1 MTLQR
6 LITVVLVFFVAVA
19 TAAAQWRI
27 SYILPDIGAPGM
39 GVQIEIVAPVNLT
52 GNFGSDATYLN
63 NPGDRVRVECARP
76 ADAAR
81 LIFGP
86 INVSWN
92 GRLIST
98 VAFVHPDVRPNDH
111 DWTKLRSEFRI
122 PIRVIVNNFASSVDT
137 FYIVKPWPLGNVSA
151 VSDRILGQGALGRR
165 SRRGAMIVDSLV
177 LAPSASYQVST
188 SDCDPTTDGNQ
199 GYLPF
204 VLLSAGR
211 ISAPRVGDS
220 IATEINVSSAGI
232 RGGPG
237 GGGGAGA
244 YVNFNLGGQTGTD
257 GGDGFT
263 GGGPGGL
270 NSNRTKRKP
279 GVGSGAELQ
288 ALAANTYGSP
298 SLNGVL
304 GGESTISFENA
315 GGGTGHPFGTSGT
328 GCVERTGCLPAGGAG
343 GGSGSQEG
351 RRGGAAGHATAGE
364 SEGTFNNAGSIVGNV
379 NLVPLAGGSG
389 GAGGNPEAL
398 RPIAA
403 SGGGGGGAISIHA
416 RELNNVRIAARGGIP
431 TRQDLQGGC
440 GSGGGVIAGTRAVEN
455 IIQNI
460 SASVD
465 GGIDATG
472 SGTARH
478 LTGGT
483 GRLRLDGP
491 LRGPTAGWSGVSM
504 DFATSS
510 RGTLNLGGTKN
521 SDGIHLWIRTSGGTW
536 RQVIGPAQVFFPND
550 RWSFSQPW
558 SGTDSVVFAVAAA
571 SVPNPSSV
579 AYTQQPALVFSQ
591 SAWNVVRFAA
601 VPELESDTLVNLG
614 QLRCP
619 GDALIDTI
627 LVRNPGTEQVRLT
640 SSQIGPLAG
649 FSLVSQPPLP
659 SVLAPGQTAEFVVMY
674 TPAQGQTGLQSTT
687 LQVGYDDTLR
697 RVIRLLADATPA
709 TVSYIWRGLQR
720 DTLDIGRVCVG
731 RPIVEPLTIKKVGK
745 APLTIQSFQS
755 ASPAAMSVNG
765 VTLPI
770 ILRDSIS
777 FVQITLTFAAKRVG
791 PQVVPVLVR
800 FSECSQQ
807 DTIFIRHT
815 GVEAQVT
822 VIGNGQFGDVRVG
835 DRREAIFELRN
846 TGSSELD
853 LRTIPAVP
861 APFSIVSIAPTIPTK
876 LLPGES
882 LIVVVAFAPTA
893 VTRSTVTLK
902 FTADSSALSCAG
914 SVDLLLAGTG
924 VISDVSLSSNS
935 LTYPPT
941 APCDS
946 VRQQVTVTN
955 RGKSGFK
962 LISPPVINGINA
974 SSFRWSAGPLKDTV
988 IGSGESVTFGITFLG
1003 AQGPDG
1009 VKTASLS
1016 IRTDDQTI
1024 GIISVSLN
1032 AQRSSVALTGPRIVD
1047 LGSVRVGSVANATVA
1062 YSNTSSLPIRVVSAT
1077 VTGPNRVGVNPTQF
1091 VLDPAQVRNL
1101 TYTYVCRAE
1110 ENVEDTV
1117 HLALDR
1123 PCADTIVI
1131 IVRARG
1137 GSELLSSS
1145 QKINFGI
1152 KTECVKGLDSIQYV
1166 NSGTLPIELIGVIGI
1181 TGPDAASFR
1190 IVNPAVVTAQTLQPG
1205 EQRSLLVEFDP
1216 SAATDGIKLAYV
1228 TIRAKINDTLV
1239 NVICELKGERRT
1251 SLFIT
1256 PSSMAFG
1263 RVSITA
1269 TSTQSLI
1276 FTNMGSEPLVI
1287 SEISLLGGAL
1297 SGFRVRSNPAPP
1309 MTIPVGGVFEIIVDF
1324 VPKQQ
1329 RTYIDGVLMKLDKP
1343 CTDTRLLSLSGSGV
1357 VVVDVTATLPKIID
1371 SPARRDLR
1379 IPITA
1384 VVSGEATRLDSAA
1397 FTFRLEYVS
1406 SMFALR
1412 DVIGATV
1419 RRHEVVGGFTLVDL
1433 DIQPR
1438 SVESGGS
1445 VVAELLGDMT
1455 IGPVDSS
1462 VIAFTAA
1469 TISAPNVTS
1478 RLTTK
1483 NGSIVATVCEAGGK
1497 RLITSVGRLRLAIQ
1511 PNPVVSDGMALT
1523 ETYERGVHTLTV
1535 VGLDGTYI
1543 QLAKWD
1549 HDASNPVR
1557 EHPLPPDIMTSGSY
1571 QLILETPSRRRV
1583 LPFTVIR

>member
-1 MTLQR
+1 MWL
-6 LITVVLVFFVAVA
+6 LVFCAAAVAVN
-19 TAAAQWRI
+19 AQWRI

-39 GVQIEIVAPVNLT
+39 GSVVEIIAPFDLT
-52 GNFGSDATYLN
+52 GNFGADGTVLN

-86 INVSWN
+86 VNISWS
-92 GRLIST
+92 GRMIST
-98 VAFVHPDVRPNDH
+98 VAFVHPDVQPNDH

-122 PIRVIVNNFASSVDT
+122 PIRVVVNNFASAVDT

-151 VSDRILGQGALGRR
+151 ISERILGQGALGRR

-188 SDCDPTTDGNQ
+188 SDCDPTTAGNQ

-220 IATEINVSSAGI
+220 IATEINVSGAGV

-244 YVNFNLGGQTGTD
+244 YVNLNFGNQSGTD

-263 GGGPGGL
+263 GGGPGGY
-270 NSNRTKRKP
+270 NFARTKKKP
-279 GVGSGAELQ
+279 GVGSGAELP
-288 ALAANTYGSP
+288 ASAANTYGSP

-315 GGGTGHPFGTSGT
+315 GGGTGHPFGTSGI
-328 GCVERTGCLPAGGAG
+328 GCIERTGCLPVGGAG

-351 RRGGAAGHATAGE
+351 RRGGAAGYATAGE
-364 SEGTFNNAGSIVGNV
+364 TEATFNNGGSVVGNI

-389 GAGGNPEAL
+389 GAGGNPDVT

-416 RELNNVRIAARGGIP
+416 RELLNVRIVARGGVP

-440 GSGGGVIAGTRAVEN
+440 GSGGGIIAGARAVEN
-455 IIQNI
+455 VIQNI

-465 GGIDATG
+465 GGLDATG
-472 SGTARH
+472 TGAARH
-478 LTGGT
+478 LTGGN
-483 GRLRLDGP
+483 GRLRIDGP
-491 LRGPTAGWSGVSM
+491 LRGPTAGWTGVSM
-504 DFATSS
+504 DMATTS
-510 RGTLNLGGTKN
+510 RGLVSLGGTKTN
-521 SDGIHLWIRTSGGTW
+521 DGVHVWIRTSGGAW
-536 RQVIGPAQVFFPND
+536 KQVVDPAQVFIPND
-550 RWSFSQPW
+550 RWSYSQPW

-571 SVPNPSSV
+571 KVPNPSSG
-579 AYTQQPALVFSQ
+579 AFTQQPQLVFSQ
-591 SAWNVVRFAA
+591 SAWNVIRLAEA
-601 VPELESDTLVNLG
+601 PQLESDTLVNLG

-619 GDALIDTI
+619 GEALVDTI
-627 LVRNPGTEQVRLT
+627 LVRNPGPDTVRLT

-649 FSLVSQPPLP
+649 FTLLRQPTLP
-659 SVLAPGQTAEFVVMY
+659 STLAPFQTAEYVVIY
-674 TPAQGQTGLQSTT
+674 VPIAGQTGVQTSLLTI
-687 LQVGYDDTLR
+687 GYNDSLR
-697 RVIRLLADATPA
+697 RVIRLTADATPA

-720 DTLDIGRVCVG
+720 DTLDIGRVCIG
-731 RPIVEPLTIKKVGK
+731 RPIVEPLTIRKIGK
-745 APLTIQSFQS
+745 APLTISSFTS
-755 ASPAAMSVNG
+755 ASPAAMSVDAG
-765 VTLPI
+765 AVPI
-770 ILRDSIS
+770 QLNDSVS
-777 FVQITLTFAAKRVG
+777 FAQITLTFAAKRAG
-791 PQVVPVLVR
+791 QQVVPVLVR
-800 FSECSQQ
+800 FRECSNF
-807 DTIFIRHT
+807 DTIYIRHT
-815 GVEAQVT
+815 GVESQVT
-822 VIGNGQFGDVRVG
+822 VVGNGQFGDVRVG

-853 LRTIPAVP
+853 LRTAPSVAP
-861 APFSIVSIAPTIPTK
+861 PFSIVSITPALPTK

-893 VTRSTVTLK
+893 VTRSTVTLR

-946 VRQQVTVTN
+946 LRQTVTITN
-955 RGKSGFK
+955 KGKTGFK
-962 LISPPVINGINA
+962 LVSPPVINGINA
-974 SSFRWSAGPLKDTV
+974 SSFRWSAGPLKDTML
-988 IGSGESVTFGITFLG
+988 GPGESVTFGVTFYG

-1009 VKTASLS
+1009 VKTASFS
-1016 IRTDDQTI
+1016 VRTDDQTI

-1032 AQRSSVALTGPRIVD
+1032 AQRTSVALAGPRIVD
-1047 LGSVRVGSVANATVA
+1047 LGSIRVGTSTNAMIQYTNA
-1062 YSNTSSLPIRVVSAT
+1062 SSLTMRVVSAT
-1077 VTGPNRVGVNPTQF
+1077 VTGPNRVGVNPVQF
-1091 VLDPAQVRNL
+1091 TLDPGQSRGL
-1101 TYTYVCRAE
+1101 TFSYVCRAE

-1117 HLALDR
+1117 HLALDQ
-1123 PCADTIVI
+1123 PCADTIAI

-1137 GSELLSSS
+1137 GSEQLSSS
-1145 QKINFGI
+1145 QKVNFGL
-1152 KTECVKGLDSIQYV
+1152 KTECARGLDSITYV
-1166 NSGTLPIELIGVIGI
+1166 NSGSLPIELVDVSGV

-1190 IVNPAVVTAQTLQPG
+1190 IVNPNAVTAQTLQPG

-1216 SAATDGIKLAYV
+1216 SSATDGVKLAYV

-1256 PSSMAFG
+1256 PSSMTFG
-1263 RVSITA
+1263 KVSITA

-1287 SEISLLGGAL
+1287 SDISLLGGAAG
-1297 SGFRVRSNPAPP
+1297 GFRVRSNPAPP

-1343 CTDTRLLSLSGSGV
+1343 CSDTRLLALSGSGV
-1357 VVVDVTATLPKIID
+1357 VVVDVAASLPKIIE
-1371 SPARRDLR
+1371 SPSRRDMR

-1384 VVSGEATRLDSAA
+1384 VVSGEATRLDSAS
-1397 FTFRLEYVS
+1397 FTFGIKYIS

-1419 RRHEVVGGFTLVDL
+1419 RRNEVVGGFTFLDL
-1433 DIQPR
+1433 DVQPR

-1445 VVAELLGDMT
+1445 VIVDLLGDMT
-1455 IGPVDSS
+1455 IGPVDSTS
-1462 VIAFTAA
+1462 MIFTSS
-1469 TISAPNVTS
+1469 TISAPNVTA
-1478 RLTTK
+1478 RLTT
-1483 NGSIVATVCEAGGK
+1483 NDGSIVATVCEAGGK
-1497 RLITSVGRLRLAIQ
+1497 RLITSAGRLRVAVL
-1511 PNPVVSDGMALT
+1511 PNPVVSDGMVLT
-1523 ETYERGVHTLTV
+1523 ETYERGMHKLVMITI
-1535 VGLDGTYI
+1535 DGTSLEI
-1543 QLAKWD
+1543 ARWD
-1549 HDASNPVR
+1549 HDPLQPVR
-1557 EHPLPPDIMTSGSY
+1557 EHPLPIDLVGSGSY